1 MIYSE
6 LSLDSNESSSSSSGK
21 LSSDF
26 IKKVLDI
33 TVKRISQKNKHY
45 FNWNLWNILSSV
57 CMFSINKVFY
67 Y

>member
-6 LSLDSNESSSSSSGK
+6 LSLNSNESSGSSSSK

-33 TVKRISQKNKHY
+33 TVMIIYKNNKYCIKNQKMKIYVIFQNVLNI
-45 FNWNLWNILSSV
+45 FNW
-57 CMFSINKVFY
+57 
-67 Y
+67 

>member
-33 TVKRISQKNKHY
+33 TVKIISQKNKHY
-45 FNWNLWNILSSV
+45 FN
-57 CMFSINKVFY
+57 
-67 Y
+67 